1 MEFKDVIQQ
10 RRAVNFFDTT
20 KDVTYAQLKQIIE
33 TAALAPSSSN
43 LQPWKVIVL
52 RDKEKKE
59 TLRKVAMNQPKITD
73 APVVLIVLGDR
84 EGFKKGNSGFEKVFA
99 ESVKAGTTKQE
110 QYDGFANSTNS
121 LYGISPERQVAF
133 ACKNAGFFA
142 MSLMLAAKD
151 AGLDSHPM
159 DGFDIDGVR
168 RAFNIPD
175 QYWIPCLLAIG
186 HFDKTK
192 TLLPPKWRKSYEEII
207 IEFQSDSNFKN
218 EVH

>member
-1 MEFKDVIQQ
+1 MEFKDAMKQ
-10 RRAVNFFDTT
+10 RRAINFFDPT
-20 KDVTYAQLKQIIE
+20 KDVTQAQIKEIIE
-33 TAALAPSSSN
+33 TAALAPSGFN
-43 LQPWKVIVL
+43 LQPWNLIVL

-59 TLRKVAMNQPKITD
+59 KLRKVAWDQPKITD

-84 EGFKKGNSGFEKVFA
+84 EGFKKGNAGFEKDFA
-99 ESVKAGTTKQE
+99 ESVKAGSMKQE
-110 QYDGFANSTNS
+110 QYDWFINAANS
-121 LYGISPERQVAF
+121 LYGVSPERNLAF

-168 RAFNIPD
+168 KAFNIPE
-175 QYWIPCLLAIG
+175 QYWIPLLLAIG

-192 TLLPPKWRKSYEEII
+192 TLSPAKWRKSYDEIVVS
-207 IEFQSDSNFKN
+207 F
-218 EVH
+218 

>member
-1 MEFKDVIQQ
+1 MEFKEAMKQ
-10 RRAVNFFDTT
+10 RRAVNFFDPA
-20 KDVTYAQLKQIIE
+20 KDVTDAQLKQIIE
-33 TAALAPSSSN
+33 TAALAPSGSN
-43 LQPWKVIVL
+43 LQPWYVIVL
-52 RDKEKKE
+52 RDKEEKE
-59 TLRKVAMNQPKITD
+59 RLRKVASNQPKITD

-84 EGFKKGNSGFEKVFA
+84 EGFKKGNAGFEKAFA
-99 ESVKAGTTKQE
+99 ESVKAGLSKPE
-110 QYDGFANSTNS
+110 QYDGFVNATNS

-168 RAFNIPD
+168 KAFNIPE
-175 QYWIPCLLAIG
+175 QYWIPLLLAIG

-192 TLLPPKWRKSYEEII
+192 TLFPPKWRKSFEEIKI
-207 IEFQSDSNFKN
+207 NF
-218 EVH
+218 

>member
-1 MEFKDVIQQ
+1 MEFKEAIKQ
-10 RRAVNFFDTT
+10 RRAVNFFDPAQ
-20 KDVTYAQLKQIIE
+20 DVTDAQLKQIIE
-33 TAALAPSSSN
+33 TAALAPSGFN
-43 LQPWKVIVL
+43 LQPWNLIVL
-52 RDKEKKE
+52 RDKADKEK
-59 TLRKVAMNQPKITD
+59 LRKVAMNQPKITD

-84 EGFKKGNSGFEKVFA
+84 EGWKKGNYGFEKDFT
-99 ESVKAGTTKQE
+99 ESVKAGIMKQE
-110 QYDGFANSTNS
+110 QYDWFINATNS
-121 LYGISPERQVAF
+121 LYGASTERQLAF

-168 RAFNIPD
+168 KAFNISD

-192 TLLPPKWRKSYEEII
+192 TLLPPKWRKSYDEIVVK
-207 IEFQSDSNFKN
+207 F
-218 EVH
+218 